1 MRSIISLRAFSS
13 TTSRAH
19 AAVAREVKIAMLA
32 RQTKQPLGIAVID
45 HVAMRRWAIK
55 PVKELRR
62 HLVGAERMVGA
73 EQQMLR
79 TEHLVATGKRLV
91 VIAHGINIKIGEIVA
106 DRSRKARRFGDERGR
121 AAIGF
126 DAALQ
131 IGEHSAGMCHD
142 ERKGRMFAED
152 ATINEA

>member
-1 MRSIISLRAFSS
+1 MIARSSKTHETADG
-13 TTSRAH
+13 
-19 AAVAREVKIAMLA
+19 RERTRLLSGASES
-32 RQTKQPLGIAVID
+32 KQPLGIAVID

-62 HLVGAERMVGA
+62 HLVGAERMVGP

-91 VIAHGINIKIGEIVA
+91 VIAHGVNIKVGEIVA
-106 DRSRKARRFGDERGR
+106 DRSRKARRFGDEWGR

-126 DAALQ
+126 DAAFQ
-131 IGEHSAGMCHD
+131 IGQHPAGMCHD
-142 ERKGRMFAED
+142 EREGRMFVED
-152 ATINEA
+152 ATVNEA

>member
-1 MRSIISLRAFSS
+1 
-13 TTSRAH
+13 
-19 AAVAREVKIAMLA
+19 
-32 RQTKQPLGIAVID
+32 VID
-45 HVAMRRWAIK
+45 HVAVRRWAIEA
-55 PVKELRR
+55 VKELRR
-62 HLVGAERMVGA
+62 HLVGAERMVGP

-91 VIAHGINIKIGEIVA
+91 VIAHGVNIKVGEIVA

-131 IGEHSAGMCHD
+131 IGQHPAGMCHD
-142 ERKGRMFAED
+142 EREGRMFVED
-152 ATINEA
+152 AAVNEA